1 MEPQIIAALVLA
13 EHRTHDEGG
22 ERDRH
27 HQRRL
32 DALRAR
38 DRALAAR
45 ARADWRRSVRESLAR
60 GIRRVAEAV
69 EPPSPL
75 CVSSAPDPC

>member
-1 MEPQIIAALVLA
+1 MEHYMIAALVQA
-13 EHRTHDEGG
+13 GDQAAA
-22 ERDRH
+22 RDP
-27 HQRRL
+27 QDLRRI

-45 ARADWRRSVRESLAR
+45 SRADWRMRMRASLAS

-69 EPPSPL
+69 EPPRPA
-75 CVSSAPDPC
+75 CVSGALDPC